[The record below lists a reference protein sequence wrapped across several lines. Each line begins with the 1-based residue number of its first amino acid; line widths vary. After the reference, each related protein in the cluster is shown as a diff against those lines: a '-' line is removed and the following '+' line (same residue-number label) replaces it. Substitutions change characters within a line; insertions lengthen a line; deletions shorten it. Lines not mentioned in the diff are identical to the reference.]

1 MPKARQQRDALYR
14 NTSCS
19 FARFVHYTYA
29 EAALKIIISKRLWMR
44 NTICMADYREV
55 SHGYDILF
63 RFFSDKK
70 NRGLFVQSLDEC
82 APGSAQEAI
91 RRFDQWLPDIRRST
105 YIASVSE
112 HDDKEDDHGR
122 LSMWRALRG
131 GAARVAIVLKIPGP
145 SDAKDALNV
154 LFNPVAYLT
163 EKQVHE
169 DLEFGHSEYLRQCEF
184 PCSN

>member
-1 MPKARQQRDALYR
+1 MEQRQLGSGRRLEGIFMPKARQQRDALYR

-91 RRFDQWLPDIRRST
+91 RRFDQWLPDIRRTLTSP
-105 YIASVSE
+105 
-112 HDDKEDDHGR
+112 
-122 LSMWRALRG
+122 LFPSMTTRKMIMVGCLCGVHLGEALL
-131 GAARVAIVLKIPGP
+131 A
-145 SDAKDALNV
+145 
-154 LFNPVAYLT
+154 
-163 EKQVHE
+163 
-169 DLEFGHSEYLRQCEF
+169 
-184 PCSN
+184 